1 MIPIRRQRDTLRLVS
16 QRGSAGSTPDA
27 RHMPSPIDRLNELP
41 PLPQRVPAPRR
52 TGGYV
57 LVVVT
62 LVLVANAIGGERG
75 VGAQFRANQ
84 EHDEL
89 QHTIDRLRDENR
101 QLHGYMRALSSQP
114 RFLEELARRELG
126 MIRPGEQLFVIKTT
140 TDAPSPP
147 TESAEHLLA
156 SR

>member
-1 MIPIRRQRDTLRLVS
+1 
-16 QRGSAGSTPDA
+16 
-27 RHMPSPIDRLNELP
+27 MPSPIDRLNELP
-41 PLPQRVPAPRR
+41 PLPQRIPVPRR

-57 LVVVT
+57 LTLVT
-62 LVLVANAIGGERG
+62 LVLVANAIVGERG
-75 VGAQFRANQ
+75 VIAQFRANQ

-89 QHTIDRLRDENR
+89 QRTIDRLRDENR
-101 QLHGYMRALSSQP
+101 QLHSYVRALSSQP

-126 MIRPGEQLFVIKTT
+126 MIRQGEQLFMFKTT
-140 TDAPSPP
+140 TVTPSPP